1 MRVFRAERS
10 SIAVLLIALA
20 AAVVPGPVLAQ
31 SRAPIPLS
39 PPNAAAPPNAAP
51 AGPQVLAAPPASTE
65 EIQTETLAP
74 LDSSWAGTLGAAD
87 RGFPRD
93 MWGATPRS
101 FVATALALLQP
112 TTSPALQSLTRRLLL
127 SDANSPRGEEPAGGP
142 SILDRRIERVLAF
155 GYSGAAALLAT
166 LPQNNVSEAFDRDT
180 VELRV
185 VAGDLGGACAAVNEH
200 APGSGT
206 RWWRE
211 ALIGCQALTGAFDQA
226 RLGLSAMREQ
236 DADRDQAFETLI
248 NAILGRRGKLDRFPD
263 PTPFR
268 MALLAAAKLPLPAD
282 ALASAGPGALAVLAT
297 SDKAPIAAR
306 LAAGERA
313 EALGALP
320 PAALGLL
327 YGAVES
333 KPEEVGALLKS
344 GKLPDDPGSR
354 AILYNLAR
362 TNDPGAV
369 RVAALAPLIA
379 DASRRDAFMSV
390 ARLIAPLV
398 AELQPSPDLQGFA
411 GDAARV
417 LLAAGAY
424 DRAAPWLALAER
436 PELRLIANFAQ
447 SDSTQSVSLGDATA
461 ALAARDTQV
470 APRQADLLVMLAAA
484 LGTPLNGV
492 DLGALLRS
500 THSGTVPNAALWL
513 DQQQAAK
520 AARLGETVL
529 TSILLASAGDR
540 LSPEPLVLA
549 QAIKGLH
556 AVGLE
561 ADARALAVEA
571 ALDAGI

>member
-20 AAVVPGPVLAQ
+20 AAVEAGAALAQ

-39 PPNAAAPPNAAP
+39 PPNAAAPPDAAP
-51 AGPQVLAAPPASTE
+51 AGPRILTAPPASSD

-74 LDSSWAGTLGAAD
+74 VDASWAGTLGAAD

-101 FVATALALLQP
+101 FVATALPLLQP
-112 TTSPALQSLTRRLLL
+112 TTSPALESLKRRLLL
-127 SDANSPRGEEPAGGP
+127 SDANAPRGEEPPGGP
-142 SILDRRIERVLAF
+142 SLLDRRIERVLAS
-155 GYSGAAALLAT
+155 GYSDGAALIAALQ
-166 LPQNNVSEAFDRDT
+166 QNNVSERFDRDS

-185 VAGDLGGACAAVNEH
+185 VAGNLGAACAAVNER
-200 APGSGT
+200 APAYGT
-206 RWWRE
+206 RWWSE
-211 ALIGCQALTGAFDQA
+211 AVIGCQALTGAYDQA
-226 RLGLSAMREQ
+226 RLGLSALREQ
-236 DADRDQAFETLI
+236 NADRDHVFETLI
-248 NAILGRRGKLDRFPD
+248 NAILGRRGKLDKFPD

-297 SDKAPIAAR
+297 SDNAPIAAR

-333 KPEEVGALLKS
+333 KPEELGAMLKN
-344 GKLPDDPGSR
+344 GKLPDDPRSR
-354 AILYNLAR
+354 AVLYNLAR
-362 TNDPGAV
+362 TNDPGAR
-369 RVAALAPLIA
+369 RVEALGRLIA
-379 DASRRDAFMSV
+379 DARSRDAFVPM

-398 AELQPSPDLQGFA
+398 AELQPSRDLQDFA

-424 DRAAPWLALAER
+424 DRAPPWLALAER
-436 PELRLIANFAQ
+436 PELWVIANFAQ
-447 SDSTQSVSLGDATA
+447 SDRTKSVSLGDATA
-461 ALAARDTQV
+461 ALAHDPEA
-470 APRQADLLVMLAAA
+470 APRQADLLVTLAAA
-484 LGTPLNGV
+484 LGIPLNGV
-492 DLGALLRS
+492 DLGALLS
-500 THSGTVPNAALWL
+500 ATHSGTVPNGALWL
-513 DQQQAAK
+513 DQQQAAQ

-540 LSPEPLVLA
+540 LSSEPLVLA
-549 QAIKGLH
+549 QAIKGLQ